1 MSNSSIVCVDANI
14 VVRIVLPANKPVQTL
29 WEKWASQSTRLV
41 APTLLFYEIANSLYQ
56 YEKHGQLSHELIR
69 DALDVALALPIE
81 LIGDADLHR
90 RAAFLTSHYRLPA
103 AYDAHYLALAER
115 LNAELWTTDE
125 RLVNAVKPGKLAW
138 VKLAPL

>member
-14 VVRIVLPANKPVQTL
+14 VVRIVLPANKSVQTL
-29 WEKWASQSTRLV
+29 LKKWNSQNTRLV
-41 APTLLFYEIANSLYQ
+41 APTLHFYEVANSLYQ
-56 YEKHGQLSHELIR
+56 YEKHGQLSREVVH

-90 RAAFLTSHYRLPA
+90 RAISLASTYRLPA

-125 RLVNAVKPGKLAW
+125 RLVNAVKSGKLTW
-138 VKLAPL
+138 VKLAQV